1 MSVQLFYTFVKF
13 HGAVAALCLQQLEH
27 LYFSLS
33 GISTLFNYFKPLQ
46 SSSSPFTLYL
56 PLFLVSPQSF
66 SLSLVETSVVYQ
78 FSSSLLLR
86 PDVRD
91 GGSRPGGLLSL
102 TDHLLQGLGDSSLS
116 LRQAHTGQHHDNR
129 ANVCRGDER

>member
-1 MSVQLFYTFVKF
+1 MVLWQHFAFSSWNTSTSV
-13 HGAVAALCLQQLEH
+13 
-27 LYFSLS
+27 SP

-78 FSSSLLLR
+78 FSSSLSLR

-116 LRQAHTGQHHDNR
+116 IRQAHTGQHHDNR